1 MHLRTIK
8 PLEIRMEKE
17 ELTFKSTEFKHPDST
32 NYDDIECDV
41 IVAENGDVA
50 RPDVNKDIART
61 RYVQKHSFVSKIGY
75 IKRSLRVYCQ
85 TVTRITLLLAII
97 INVLGGLVNIRPS
110 ERKSIVGNSPSLFL
124 SAPIFSLSFRA
135 SLFLYILRE
144 LAAFILSINEGFCH
158 CMITEAIGN
167 NNKRLIR
174 RREVLHNT
182 IIRDEGGSVYPG
194 CHGYGKAIMQSLAR
208 IFLAGKCLSTYLFL
222 FADFWAS
229 SGFYSDIY
237 TVNLEL
243 DDNFKVLYDLIY
255 LYIYNV
261 YRLWVSCRGATCP
274 ADIFIK
280 TYTLVY
286 FSPKVIALTIKSH
299 DKYQSII
306 LIGLTH
312 AERASSENR
321 SIFVHNRSYWR
332 ELRPLVTPWTFCI
345 KEGVEPWKSQR

>member
-1 MHLRTIK
+1 M
-8 PLEIRMEKE
+8 
-17 ELTFKSTEFKHPDST
+17 
-32 NYDDIECDV
+32 
-41 IVAENGDVA
+41 NGDVTS
-50 RPDVNKDIART
+50 PDVNKDIART
-61 RYVQKHSFVSKIGY
+61 CYAQKHSFVSKIEY
-75 IKRSLRVYCQ
+75 IKGSLNVYCRP
-85 TVTRITLLLAII
+85 VTRITLLLAII

-110 ERKSIVGNSPSLFL
+110 ERKSTVGNSPSLFL
-124 SAPIFSLSFRA
+124 SAPISSLSFRA

-194 CHGYGKAIMQSLAR
+194 CRGYGKAIIQSLAR

-229 SGFYSDIY
+229 SVFYSDIH

-255 LYIYNV
+255 LYIYIMFTVRGHPANGQHALQIFSLK
-261 YRLWVSCRGATCP
+261 RILWF
-274 ADIFIK
+274 IF
-280 TYTLVY
+280 
-286 FSPKVIALTIKSH
+286 PQKS
-299 DKYQSII
+299 
-306 LIGLTH
+306 LL
-312 AERASSENR
+312 
-321 SIFVHNRSYWR
+321 
-332 ELRPLVTPWTFCI
+332 
-345 KEGVEPWKSQR
+345 